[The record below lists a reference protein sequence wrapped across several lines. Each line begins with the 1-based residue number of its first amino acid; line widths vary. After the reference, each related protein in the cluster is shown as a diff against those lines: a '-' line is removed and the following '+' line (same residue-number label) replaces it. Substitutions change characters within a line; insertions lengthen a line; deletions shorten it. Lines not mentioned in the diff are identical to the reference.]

1 MSALLRLTNVKR
13 SFGGVHAVDDVSL
26 EIEEGTIFGLIG
38 PNGAGKTTLVNLVTG
53 YIRPES
59 GSIRLQQGVSTSEL
73 ARRPP
78 HAVAGLG
85 VARTFQTLRLYR
97 NLTAIENVLAGMH
110 LRRRDDTLQQ
120 LIPLPAFLKEDQRRL
135 QQARELLER
144 VGLPPERFGERRAAT
159 LSYGD
164 QRRLE
169 VARALALNPH
179 LLILDEPAA
188 GMNPAEKDR
197 VRALIQQLN
206 QDGLTVLLIDHDMR
220 LVMGVCRHIAVL
232 NFGRKIADGPPET
245 VSQDPAV
252 ITAYLGTQAQKTA
265 AHVPGSEEMDV
276 ATTSTPASIEPASP
290 LLEVRDLQVSYGA
303 IQAVRGVSFGVAKGE
318 IVALIGANGAGKST
332 ILNSLS
338 GVLRP
343 HSGGARFGDL
353 DLMTAPPDRIVS
365 QGLVQVPEGR
375 EILARLT
382 VLENLELGAWARR
395 NGRSARRDIDGLMK
409 QFPILGQRRDLPA
422 GQLSGGE
429 QQILAIARGLLA
441 QPKLLLLDE
450 PSLGLA
456 PQMVDTV
463 FDVIKRIHARAR
475 DRRPRL
481 RRRNGANPA
490 QRHRGRPTTKP
501 RGPES
506 LPRRVTLAYESAPL
520 GGSDMLNSQDLR
532 RFQER
537 LKAEHDTIKSRIAT
551 NKRGIQ
557 ETVRDESGVGD
568 FEDEASLISERE
580 AEIDE
585 NDRDQK
591 ELAQVK
597 RALERIEHG
606 TYGLSEVSGKPIP
619 IERLEAVPYATTL
632 VDERPQETE

>member
-1 MSALLRLTNVKR
+1 MSALLQLTNVNR

-26 EIEEGTIFGLIG
+26 EIEDGTIFGLIG

-53 YIRPES
+53 YIRPQS
-59 GSIRLQQGVSTSEL
+59 GSIRLQKSGGNTEL

-120 LIPLPAFLKEDQRRL
+120 MIPIPALLKEDRRRW
-135 QQARELLER
+135 QQARELLAR
-144 VGLPPERFGERRAAT
+144 VGLPPDSFGERRAAT

-232 NFGRKIADGPPET
+232 NFGKKIADGAPAT

-252 ITAYLGTQAQKTA
+252 VTAYLGSQAQRTA

-276 ATTSTPASIEPASP
+276 AATSTSVSAEPASP
-290 LLEVRDLQVSYGA
+290 LLEVRDLHVSYGA
-303 IQAVRGVSFGVAKGE
+303 IQAVRGVSFGVARGE

-343 HSGGARFGDL
+343 HSGVARFGEL
-353 DLMTAPPDRIVS
+353 DLTTAAPDRIVR

-382 VLENLELGAWARR
+382 VRENLELGAW
-395 NGRSARRDIDGLMK
+395 GRRDGSAHRDIEALMR

-463 FDVIKRIHARAR
+463 FDVIQKIHN
-475 DRRPRL
+475 D
-481 RRRNGANPA
+481 G
-490 QRHRGRPTTKP
+490 
-501 RGPES
+501 
-506 LPRRVTLAYESAPL
+506 VTILLVEQNAL
-520 GGSDMLNSQDLR
+520 
-532 RFQER
+532 
-537 LKAEHDTIKSRIAT
+537 
-551 NKRGIQ
+551 
-557 ETVRDESGVGD
+557 
-568 FEDEASLISERE
+568 
-580 AEIDE
+580 
-585 NDRDQK
+585 
-591 ELAQVK
+591 
-597 RALERIEHG
+597 RALEIADRAYVVETGRILLSG
-606 TYGLSEVSGKPIP
+606 TGAALRRNPEVQKAYLGG
-619 IERLEAVPYATTL
+619 
-632 VDERPQETE
+632 